1 MKIEKIVIGS
11 DHAGYDLKLKVI
23 DKLESKGIMVKD
35 VGTYSTDSCDY
46 PTYADAVCKAIQLG
60 EFEMGI
66 LICGTGIGMSIAAN
80 KHAGIRA
87 ACCSDIYSA
96 KLTRQHNNANVLC
109 LGGRVVSPEKAVK
122 LVDLWFTTPF
132 EGDRHNRRLAI
143 IAEMDERK

>member
-23 DKLESKGIMVKD
+23 EKLENKGIMVKD

-109 LGGRVVSPEKAVK
+109 FGARVIGDEIAYELVDTFINTDFLGGERHTRRVKM
-122 LVDLWFTTPF
+122 LDDL
-132 EGDRHNRRLAI
+132 I
-143 IAEMDERK
+143 K

>member
-109 LGGRVVSPEKAVK
+109 FGARVIGDEIAYELVDTFINTDFLGGERHTRRVKM
-122 LVDLWFTTPF
+122 LDDL
-132 EGDRHNRRLAI
+132 I
-143 IAEMDERK
+143 K

>member
-23 DKLESKGIMVKD
+23 EKLENKGIMVKD

-109 LGGRVVSPEKAVK
+109 FGARVIGDEIAYELVDTFLNTDFLGGERHLRRVKM
-122 LVDLWFTTPF
+122 LDDL
-132 EGDRHNRRLAI
+132 I
-143 IAEMDERK
+143 K

>member
-23 DKLESKGIMVKD
+23 EKLENNGIMVKD

-109 LGGRVVSPEKAVK
+109 FGARVIGDEIAYELVDTFLNTDFLGGERHLRRVKM
-122 LVDLWFTTPF
+122 LDDL
-132 EGDRHNRRLAI
+132 I
-143 IAEMDERK
+143 K

>member
-23 DKLESKGIMVKD
+23 EKLEDKGIMVKD

-109 LGGRVVSPEKAVK
+109 FGARVIGDEIAYELVYTFLTTEFLGGERHLRRVKM
-122 LVDLWFTTPF
+122 LDDL
-132 EGDRHNRRLAI
+132 I
-143 IAEMDERK
+143 K

>member
-23 DKLESKGIMVKD
+23 EKLENKGIMVKD

-66 LICGTGIGMSIAAN
+66 LICGTGIGMSISAN

-109 LGGRVVSPEKAVK
+109 FGARVIGDEIAYELVDTFLNTDFLGGERHLRRVKM
-122 LVDLWFTTPF
+122 LDDL
-132 EGDRHNRRLAI
+132 I
-143 IAEMDERK
+143 K

>member
-23 DKLESKGIMVKD
+23 EKLENKGIMVKD

-109 LGGRVVSPEKAVK
+109 FGARVIGDEIAYELVDTFINTDFLGGERHLRRVKM
-122 LVDLWFTTPF
+122 LDDL
-132 EGDRHNRRLAI
+132 I
-143 IAEMDERK
+143 K

>member
-23 DKLESKGIMVKD
+23 EKLENKGIMVKD

-66 LICGTGIGMSIAAN
+66 LICGTGIGMSISAN

-109 LGGRVVSPEKAVK
+109 FGARVIGDEIAYELVDTFINTDFLGGERHLRRVKM
-122 LVDLWFTTPF
+122 LDDL
-132 EGDRHNRRLAI
+132 I
-143 IAEMDERK
+143 K

>member
-109 LGGRVVSPEKAVK
+109 FGARVIGDEIAYELVDTFINTDFLGGERHLRRVKM
-122 LVDLWFTTPF
+122 LDDL
-132 EGDRHNRRLAI
+132 I
-143 IAEMDERK
+143 K

>member
-23 DKLESKGIMVKD
+23 EKLENKGIMVKD

-60 EFEMGI
+60 ECDKGI
-66 LICGTGIGMSIAAN
+66 LICGTGIGMSMAAN

-109 LGGRVVSPEKAVK
+109 FGARVIGEEIAYELVDTFLNTEFLGGERHERRVKM
-122 LVDLWFTTPF
+122 LDDL
-132 EGDRHNRRLAI
+132 I
-143 IAEMDERK
+143 K

>member
-60 EFEMGI
+60 EFEMGL

-109 LGGRVVSPEKAVK
+109 FGARVIGDEIAYELVDTFINTDFLGGERHTRRVKM
-122 LVDLWFTTPF
+122 LDDL
-132 EGDRHNRRLAI
+132 I
-143 IAEMDERK
+143 K